1 MAKAELKTTATEAS
15 IAAFLAGLPDQ
26 ARAEEARQ
34 IDSLFRRITGLEPKM
49 WGPSIIGYG
58 SYDYKYDSGR
68 EGTMCRVGFS
78 PRKAALTLYAMGGLV
93 ESAAATALFAQLG
106 KHTSSKGCIYIKKLT
121 DVDLSALERL
131 VQLNWAAMNARY
143 PG

>member
-15 IAAFLAGLPDQ
+15 IAAFLAGLPYQ

-78 PRKAALTLYAMGGLV
+78 PRRAALTLYAMGGLV